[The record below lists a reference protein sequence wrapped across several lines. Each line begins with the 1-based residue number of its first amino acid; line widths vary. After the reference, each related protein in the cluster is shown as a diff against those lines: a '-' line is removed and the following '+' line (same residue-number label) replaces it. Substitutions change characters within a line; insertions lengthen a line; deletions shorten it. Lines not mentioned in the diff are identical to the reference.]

1 MEDLIMAVTQGRAW
15 VFGDKVPTDAITPNT
30 ILALPFEE
38 MAKVV
43 LKVINPDF
51 APNVKPGDVLVAGK
65 NFGCSSGRTFAP
77 KALKATKIG
86 AIVVESVS
94 RTFYRNAHE
103 CGLGFVLCPD
113 ITKHVKDG
121 DKLEVDT
128 ETGLIIN
135 HTSGEKLQGEV
146 AGGMLAAMVRM
157 GGLLPLL
164 ESPEGEEYRKMF
176 EAD

>member
-1 MEDLIMAVTQGRAW
+1 MAVTRGRAW
-15 VFGDKVPTDAITPNT
+15 KFGDRVPTDAIASSSNISMPY
-30 ILALPFEE
+30 EE
-38 MAKVV
+38 MAKIA
-43 LKVINPDF
+43 LKVLNPDF

-103 CGLGFVLCPD
+103 CGLGFVLCKD
-113 ITKHVKDG
+113 ITNHVNDG
-121 DKLEVDT
+121 DDLEVDT
-128 ETGLIIN
+128 ETGLITN
-135 HTSGEKLQGEV
+135 HTSGKKIQGKV
-146 AGGMLAAMVRM
+146 AGGMLSAMVRM

-164 ESPEGEEYRKMF
+164 ESPEGEEYRKLF